1 MMRKTTIVSLGVQS
15 VTLVISLFS
24 LFFFDDLDVFLR
36 HNVLHYVF
44 VLEISIQAIELLWY
58 AYFAS
63 MRIDVDIKYRY
74 YDWFFST
81 PIMIFQF
88 ILILEYLENP
98 DNSITRVC
106 SDSYPTILSTV
117 LLNQLMLALGLL
129 SVKMPSNADKLVI
142 AGFCPFAVN
151 FALIFGFHAKS
162 TTIGTILW
170 AIMTLCWGLY
180 GVAVRFSRD
189 IREDFLNVLDILSKN
204 VFGILLLFIL
214 SI

>member
-1 MMRKTTIVSLGVQS
+1 MRKTTILSLGVQS

-36 HNVLHYVF
+36 RNLLHYVF
-44 VLEISIQAIELLWY
+44 VLEIAIQTIELFWY

-63 MRIDVDIKYRY
+63 MRIDVDIRYRY

-88 ILILEYLENP
+88 ILILEYLKNS
-98 DNSITRVC
+98 DNTITKIL
-106 SDSYPTILSTV
+106 SNSYPTIVPIV
-117 LLNQLMLALGLL
+117 LLNQLMLVLGLL
-129 SVKMPSNADKLVI
+129 SIKIPDNSDKLII

-170 AIMTLCWGLY
+170 AFMTLCWGLY

-204 VFGILLLFIL
+204 VFGVLLLIIL
-214 SI
+214 NI